1 MKKIFYILFFII
13 TYTTVNAQYKY
24 RVEYDIDFPKYDI
37 DKTSY
42 KMVLANG
49 VGTTSNEQIFFHFV
63 TNVPLQSGESNSIN
77 KKASFIIETSVP
89 YSGMKFTARKVNSGS
104 TFTSYHDFGCYQND
118 IDLIVYG
125 IVNVN
130 YLRVFSALLSEA
142 NSYSSTNNNLL
153 DCDSKTIQ
161 ISTITTCGNINYG
174 VQYQIGSNTST
185 WTTLLPYTNRLTS
198 FDIQRSDFAG
208 LSTHQPLRLRIFYD
222 ETVPDY
228 SDIIT
233 YNYIECSPG
242 VISHAIQN
250 TSCSNTSNG
259 KFTLNFNRTLNVN
272 ETLAMSLYR
281 DSPTVGPLIGS
292 LTGVIY
298 TGTSYLWSNNLPAG
312 TYYLKYQTEPT
323 SNVVTVGPIVI
334 TAPSPVLFT
343 ATWVDVNCFR
353 TNTGSISINAS
364 GGVGNYQYSINNGVD
379 WFAFSNATTH
389 TITNLPVG
397 TYQVKV
403 RDMNNCISQQ

>member
-49 VGTTSNEQIFFHFV
+49 VGTTSNEQVFSHFV
-63 TNVPLQSGESNSIN
+63 TNVPLQPGESNFIN

-104 TFTSYHDFGCYQND
+104 TFTTYHDFGCYQND

-130 YLRVFSALLSEA
+130 YLRVYPALLSEA

-153 DCDSKTIQ
+153 DCETKTIN
-161 ISTITTCGNINYG
+161 ISTITTCNSIRYG
-174 VQYQIGSNTST
+174 VQYQVGSNTST
-185 WTTLLPYTNRLTS
+185 WATLLPYADRSTS
-198 FDIQRSDFAG
+198 FDIHRNDFVG
-208 LSTHQPLRLRIFYD
+208 LSTHQTLRLRIFYND
-222 ETVPDY
+222 ITPSY

-233 YNYIECSPG
+233 YNYIECSPTT
-242 VISHAIQN
+242 ISQTIQN

-259 KFTLNFNRTLNVN
+259 RFIINFDRAINVG
-272 ETLAMSLYR
+272 ETLAMTLYR
-281 DSPTVGPLIGS
+281 DNITTGPLISS
-292 LTGVIY
+292 LTGITY
-298 TGTSYLWSNNLPAG
+298 TGTSYTWPNDLAAG
-312 TYYLKYQTEPT
+312 VYFLRYQTEPT
-323 SNVVTVGPIVI
+323 ANVIEVGPISI
-334 TAPSPVLFT
+334 ASPSAVNFT
-343 ATWVDVNCFR
+343 ATWTDVNCFG

-364 GGVGNYQYSINNGVD
+364 GGLGNYEYSINNGNT
-379 WFAFSNATTH
+379 WSSFSNVTTH
-389 TITNLPVG
+389 TVSSLATGN
-397 TYQVKV
+397 YQVKV
-403 RDMNNCISQQ
+403 KDINNCTAQQ